1 MKSEK
6 LRRCSSQGDRIYQV
20 PHNKQQAVE
29 MGSLNDFVTFIQ
41 IAFKISSPYSIWI
54 NYLSLCLYYSI
65 CTKGYVQTVSSFS
78 YIKA

>member
-41 IAFKISSPYSIWI
+41 IAFKISSPYSI
-54 NYLSLCLYYSI
+54 
-65 CTKGYVQTVSSFS
+65 
-78 YIKA
+78 